1 MERPDNRTIW
11 NKASVTGLVLGLICI
26 AYMLLSLFTVLPGGM
41 ITTFLN
47 FALWLCKFIGCIAVM
62 RLSMMKFAAA
72 NPGASNADT
81 RKLGI
86 FSALLS
92 AIIVAG
98 FNLVSIL
105 FITPE
110 AMQETVNAVLSQY
123 AGMLDTNTM
132 NSVEQMMG
140 KLPAITFF
148 SNLIYCFLYGTVL
161 SAILSSNIPSK
172 NPFDRID
179 GAQTTDNQ

>member
-1 MERPDNRTIW
+1 M
-11 NKASVTGLVLGLICI
+11 
-26 AYMLLSLFTVLPGGM
+26 
-41 ITTFLN
+41 
-47 FALWLCKFIGCIAVM
+47 
-62 RLSMMKFAAA
+62 
-72 NPGASNADT
+72 
-81 RKLGI
+81 
-86 FSALLS
+86 
-92 AIIVAG
+92 
-98 FNLVSIL
+98 SIL

-179 GAQTTDNQ
+179 GAQTTDNQEDGTKAQCCSVDNLRHRHKTYVL